1 MSVWGEKEGEGVY
14 GLAGQER
21 RSKVGGKVAH
31 AAGGGGTR
39 GGPLFDAEPSAPAL
53 TPQLDPV
60 PVPGP
65 VLAPPPAPAPNAPG
79 HDRSAP
85 VLALA
90 WPAPTPR
97 STRGPPGVGSVAV
110 ETGAGGAG
118 AGGLADEDDGRNAGC
133 GRARG
138 AELSAPPPLV
148 PLVPPLP
155 PPAWPLP
162 VAERGSGAPAAALPK
177 RVEAK
182 ESGGGGGRARP
193 IGCKF
198 AFGCLESRPREG
210 GRERSVSVG
219 SPWKCGGQVWVGPLG

>member
-1 MSVWGEKEGEGVY
+1 MSVWGEKEGEEVY

-65 VLAPPPAPAPNAPG
+65 VLAPPPAPTPNAPG

-90 WPAPTPR
+90 WPAPTPQ
-97 STRGPPGVGSVAV
+97 STRGPPGSVVLLSKRVQEERAREGWRMRTTGGTRVVVEQGAPSLALRLLLFLPFHPFRLLLGLFLWPSAVLVPLLPPCRRGSKRRK
-110 ETGAGGAG
+110 AG
-118 AGGLADEDDGRNAGC
+118 AGVGECGQSVASSRSGVSSRGRG
-133 GRARG
+133 
-138 AELSAPPPLV
+138 
-148 PLVPPLP
+148 
-155 PPAWPLP
+155 
-162 VAERGSGAPAAALPK
+162 
-177 RVEAK
+177 
-182 ESGGGGGRARP
+182 
-193 IGCKF
+193 
-198 AFGCLESRPREG
+198 REG
-210 GRERSVSVG
+210 GRG
-219 SPWKCGGQVWVGPLG
+219 A